1 MNQLHDFSLKIT
13 ALATV
18 RNTIIA
24 VVLFLIFHI
33 LLGKVGSQISQNQYI
48 FGCAFA
54 YSPHILDFAFAYSP
68 DTAYNDY
75 LSQYTDAGRA
85 AYKTMVGIDMFY
97 PIAYATL
104 MAFIMSFILK
114 NTRFYTFNLL
124 PFFAVFFDYFEN
136 TGIFAMLLAYP
147 EKCYFWAVFASV
159 FGATKWIC
167 IGTSFIV
174 YFIFLFKKTTQKTT

>member
-1 MNQLHDFSLKIT
+1 MNQLHHFSLKIT

-24 VVLFLIFHI
+24 IVLFLLFQI
-33 LLGKVGSQISQNQYI
+33 LLGKIGSQISQ
-48 FGCAFA
+48 
-54 YSPHILDFAFAYSP
+54 PLHILDFAFAYSP

-75 LSQYTDAGRA
+75 LSQYTDAGRE
-85 AYKTMVGIDMFY
+85 AYKTVVGIDMFY

-147 EKCYFWAVFASV
+147 EKCYFWAVFASI

-167 IGTSFIV
+167 IGMSFIV
-174 YFIFLFKKTTQKTT
+174 YFTFLFKKITQKI